1 VDVPAKAPDPTRPE
15 VLVRD
20 VTMRDGLQDEAPI
33 STDAKLAIFEAL
45 VLAGVREVELTSFV
59 RADRIPALA
68 DAEEVVAATAAVESV
83 TKWGLVLNRRGAERA
98 VAAGLDHLQFVFS
111 VSEAHNLENAGRTVA
126 QSLDELTSIRAA
138 AGPDVVVET
147 TLATA
152 FGCPFTGAVDPD
164 AVARCVDA
172 VLATGVDGIGLADT
186 IGTGAPSEVRRVVAR
201 TVAVAGDLP
210 VGAHLHDTRGMALA
224 NAFAA
229 VESGAVRV
237 DASLGGLG
245 GCPFAP
251 GASGNLPIEDLVHAF
266 EVEGIRTGIHL
277 DRLIEAS
284 RLACRETGRAVASHV
299 GVAGPRFAAP

>member
-1 VDVPAKAPDPTRPE
+1 

-20 VTMRDGLQDEAPI
+20 VTLRDGLQDEAPI
-33 STDAKLAIFEAL
+33 ATAAKLGIFEAL
-45 VLAGVREVELTSFV
+45 VMAGVHDVELTSFV

-68 DAEEVVAATAAVESV
+68 DAEDVVGATAAADGI
-83 TKWGLVLNRRGAERA
+83 TRWGLVLNRRGAERA
-98 VAAGLDHLQFVFS
+98 VAAGLGHLQFVFS

-126 QSLDELTSIRAA
+126 QSLAELEAIRAA
-138 AGPDVVVET
+138 IGPDVRLET

-152 FGCPFTGAVDPD
+152 FGCPFTGAVPADV
-164 AVARCVDA
+164 VAGCVDA
-172 VLATGVDGIGLADT
+172 VLAVGVDGIGVADT
-186 IGTGAPSEVRRVVAR
+186 IGTGSPSEVRRVVAR

-229 VESGAVRV
+229 VEAGAVRV

-266 EVEGIRTGIHL
+266 DAEGVATGIRLGPL
-277 DRLIEAS
+277 LEAS
-284 RLACRETGRAVASHV
+284 RLACRETGRSVASHV
-299 GVAGPRFAAP
+299 GVAGARFAAVPAP

>member
-1 VDVPAKAPDPTRPE
+1 MTPQ

-33 STDAKLAIFEAL
+33 ATAAKLGIFEAL
-45 VLAGVREVELTSFV
+45 VMAGVRELELTSFV

-68 DAEEVVAATAAVESV
+68 DAEEVVGATAGSDGV
-83 TKWGLVLNRRGAERA
+83 TRWGLVLNRRGAERA
-98 VAAGLDHLQFVFS
+98 VSSGLRHLQFVFS

-126 QSLDELTSIRAA
+126 QSLDELATIRAA
-138 AGPDVVVET
+138 TGPGVVVEA

-152 FGCPFTGAVDPD
+152 FGCPFTGPVDPD
-164 AVARCVDA
+164 VVARCVDE
-172 VLATGVDGIGLADT
+172 VLAAGVDGIGLADT

-201 TVAVAGDLP
+201 TVAAAGDLA

-266 EVEGIRTGIHL
+266 EAEGITTGIRL
-277 DRLIEAS
+277 DPLIEAS

-299 GVAGPRFAAP
+299 GVAGARYATSAS